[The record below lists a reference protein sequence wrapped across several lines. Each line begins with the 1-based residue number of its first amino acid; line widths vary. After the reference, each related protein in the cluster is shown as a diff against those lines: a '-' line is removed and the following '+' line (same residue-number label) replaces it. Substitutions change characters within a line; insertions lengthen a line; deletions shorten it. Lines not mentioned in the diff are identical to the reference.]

1 MATKPKGEWLTNTI
15 AEWAPTKAV
24 TWKAQFS
31 TAPDGSQFVGIRQ
44 YVVTT
49 KLGEIASKGGFSIK
63 LDEKADDALEA
74 MQNMITA
81 LRNQVAEEVQGT
93 TKPKKAVTKPA
104 ARGTGK
110 KLSLAADGMF
120 LLKKDTGK
128 YLTSFINGGG
138 VKVSSDINKAQL
150 FTHERAK
157 GLLDHKLSD
166 AWSMLAH
173 TE

>member
-1 MATKPKGEWLTNTI
+1 MAQKPKGEWLTNTI
-15 AEWAPTKAV
+15 AEWAPSKAV
-24 TWKAQFS
+24 SWRAQFS

-44 YVVTT
+44 YVLTA
-49 KLGEIASKGGFSIK
+49 KLGEIAGKGGFSIK
-63 LDEKADDALEA
+63 LDDKADDALEA
-74 MQNMITA
+74 IQNMITA
-81 LRNQVAEEVQGT
+81 LREQVAEEVEGT

-104 ARGTGK
+104 RASSK
-110 KLSLAADGMF
+110 KASTEGQF

-128 YLTSFINGGG
+128 YLTSFVNGGG

-150 FTHERAK
+150 FTHDRAK

-166 AWSMLAH
+166 AWGMLAH